1 MPQRQYSQEQT
12 EVTKKNRRITL
23 PIPLE
28 AYNELKEDAGAFRQW
43 LDEMIAK
50 YPELFPA
57 DIEKGYTLH
66 DVLPASRKLPQVQL
80 RRIRLKAVSAS
91 GQAQVFTITSSEV
104 LPYMVGL
111 TDEVEKALFLRR
123 FGVPFWALSYV
134 FGRDETY
141 WYRLCTSFG
150 RHELVSTTIKSPDDL
165 PEHLLADEKHVR
177 FNGTKGYIATT
188 VGQDCVLGAALA
200 LQADTPALKKAY
212 GVFKAE
218 TQTLN
223 ADYEPQTVNTD
234 GWRATQKAW
243 ASLFPTIVIIECF
256 LHAFLKIRDR
266 CKRRFQDIFAQI
278 QQYVWDI
285 YHAADPA
292 AFRQQVAALQAW
304 ARQNLTGSAL
314 AAIEKL
320 CAKTANFILAFDY
333 PEAHRTSNMVDRHM
347 EPLARWL
354 FSARFFHGHWRSA
367 ELQIRSWALFH
378 NFWPYC
384 PRAKVSQHFISPVH
398 KLNGTVYHSNWLHN
412 LLISTSAVGST
423 LNHRKRQ
430 N

>member
-1 MPQRQYSQEQT
+1 MPQRQYSRKQT
-12 EVTKKNRRITL
+12 DVTKQNKRITL
-23 PIPLE
+23 PIPLTD
-28 AYNELKEDAGAFRQW
+28 YNELKEDAGAFRQW
-43 LDEMIAK
+43 LDEMIEE

-57 DIEKGYTLH
+57 AIEQGYTLH

-80 RRIRLKAVSAS
+80 RRIRLKAASAS
-91 GQAQVFTITSSEV
+91 GQAQVYTIASSDV

-134 FGRDETY
+134 FGRDDSY

-150 RHELVSTTIKSPDDL
+150 RNDLVSTTLKSPDDL

-177 FNGTKGYIATT
+177 FNGSKGYIATT

-200 LQADTPALKKAY
+200 LQADTPALTQAY
-212 GVFKAE
+212 GVFKTEA
-218 TQTLN
+218 QTLK
-223 ADYEPQTVNTD
+223 ADYAPQTVNTD
-234 GWRATQKAW
+234 GWQATQNAW
-243 ASLFPTIVIIECF
+243 ASLFPAIVIIECF

-266 CKRRFQDIFAQI
+266 CKRRFKDVFDQL

-285 YHAADPA
+285 YHAVDPA
-292 AFRQQVAALQAW
+292 AFRQQVADFQAW
-304 ARQNLTGSAL
+304 AVQNLTGSAL
-314 AAIEKL
+314 AAVDKL
-320 CAKTANFILAFDY
+320 CAKTESFMLAFDY

-354 FSARFFHGHWRSA
+354 FSMRFFHGHWRSA
-367 ELQIRSWALFH
+367 ELQVRSWALFH
-378 NFWPYC
+378 NFGPYC
-384 PRAKVSQHFISPVH
+384 PRAQVSQHFISPAH

-423 LNHRKRQ
+423 LNHRKR
-430 N
+430 